1 MNLMGREGYASTCA
15 LPTTGI
21 VSAGLILDDTDLAKR
36 IEQGRLAGLDPESAR
51 KLANA
56 ASLEYIQRE
65 FRTNG
70 VTMTWSTDRGW
81 EFSISA
87 INYLDIRDSINATT
101 AAT

>member
-1 MNLMGREGYASTCA
+1 MEAWGGVT
-15 LPTTGI
+15 
-21 VSAGLILDDTDLAKR
+21 DDPVENRRRWL
-36 IEQGRLAGLDPESAR
+36 AR

-81 EFSISA
+81 EFSVSA